1 MDPGCPGAGPDAS
14 TGPLGVS
21 TVIRPAASR
30 GPTTRPCSSPATPVK
45 RATKGVAGA
54 EQGWAAA
61 TAIVSTRTIRNCLRV
76 GSDWVIATTG
86 GPANAANLG
95 ILRCSS
101 NSACIRGQ
109 ADPAAFDR
117 WQWFKPSGIVGGV
130 TILGVDGSTLLL
142 DAGGQELTFSLTSDR
157 FAAATG
163 ALS

>member
-1 MDPGCPGAGPDAS
+1 MRIALITGAIIAAMTALGAWS
-14 TGPLGVS
+14 TS
-21 TVIRPAASR
+21 SR
-30 GPTTRPCSSPATPVK
+30 APSPASS
-45 RATKGVAGA
+45 ASASAGA
-54 EQGWAAA
+54 CGPWSQQGSAAA

-95 ILRCSS
+95 ILRCGS

-109 ADPAAFDR
+109 ADPASFDR
-117 WQWFKPSGIVGGV
+117 WQWFRPSGIAGGV
-130 TILGVDGSTLLL
+130 TILGVDGGTLLL